1 MPGTDARQAGAGAL
15 RFGSPCLRV
24 TAVGWIGSTWK
35 TGLRRGLAVACGMGA
50 LACIRWHEAGIL
62 LALPL
67 GIVAGLLALPEL
79 LSPFFWLIDSLFGT
93 GMEPGRLPPLDLC
106 LARFYVQ
113 EERWE
118 EAFAEYERIL
128 GLRPWVE
135 EAYLQLFKLGARLGR
150 SERWGAQLLRKAQ
163 RRIRDEGA
171 RFRLAGAWEEA
182 REIMR
187 AREAGG
193 CK

>member
-1 MPGTDARQAGAGAL
+1 MPGKRGIPPL
-15 RFGSPCLRV
+15 RFAAPWLRLKK
-24 TAVGWIGSTWK
+24 VGWIGSAWK
-35 TGLRRGLAVACGMGA
+35 SGLRRGLAVACGVGA
-50 LACIRWHEAGIL
+50 FACIRWHEAGIL
-62 LALPL
+62 IALPL
-67 GIVAGLLALPEL
+67 GIVTGLLALPEL

-93 GMEPGRLPPLDLC
+93 GRESGRLPPLDLR

-128 GLRPWVE
+128 RLRPWVE

-163 RRIRDEGA
+163 RRMRDEGA
-171 RFRLAGAWEEA
+171 RSRLAGVWEEA